1 MVKVILVR
9 HGETEWNRL
18 HQIQGSNSDTP
29 LNNTGK
35 QQVKRLALRL
45 KKEPIQAIY
54 CSPLE
59 RALETAWTIAS
70 HHRLEVLLEPDLKEF
85 DLGELEGTKIE
96 DLDKSYREILFITRD
111 GETFPRVPGGES
123 LREVQQRAW
132 SAIQRIISQHPE
144 GEIVIVSHY
153 FLLLTILCQGLNLP
167 LLEMSRLRLDAASM
181 SILTFNGQFSRL
193 LLLNDTCHI

>member
-1 MVKVILVR
+1 MVKIILVR

-18 HQIQGSNSDTP
+18 HQIQGSKSDTP

-167 LLEMSRLRLDAASM
+167 LMEMSRLRLDAASM